1 MEETINIAGYE
12 WNDYDY
18 MLPHLVDKYMQYE
31 IYFLKARKDGRFII
45 MDNGSC
51 IFC

>member
-1 MEETINIAGYE
+1 MKISHELPLALMHHGYE

-31 IYFLKARKDGRFII
+31 IYFLKARKDGR
-45 MDNGSC
+45 
-51 IFC
+51 

>member
-1 MEETINIAGYE
+1 MSGMITI
-12 WNDYDY
+12 Y

-45 MDNGSC
+45 MDNGL
-51 IFC
+51 FEGVTHTTEDLVL